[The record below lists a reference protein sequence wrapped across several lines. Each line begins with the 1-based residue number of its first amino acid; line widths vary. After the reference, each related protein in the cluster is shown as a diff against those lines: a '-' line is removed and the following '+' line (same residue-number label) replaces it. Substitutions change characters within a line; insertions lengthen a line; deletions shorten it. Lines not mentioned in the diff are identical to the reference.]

1 MDNVIEKMLSN
12 NREWVAEQLALDP
25 SYFERLAAGQSP
37 SILWIGCA
45 DSRVPPNEITKTHP
59 GDIIVHRNV
68 ANLVVQTDMN
78 MLSVLQYA
86 VEVLKVQ
93 HVIVCGHYGCGG
105 VLAAMGSHQ
114 YGLIDNWLRTI
125 KDTQNYYWQQLK
137 DLDEH
142 ARGRRMVELNV
153 IEQVH
158 NLGKT
163 NIIQNAWKSGGK
175 PFIHGWAYD
184 LGTGIIKSL
193 TSDIGDEEALK
204 ETCKF
209 EMGIVGH

>member
-1 MDNVIEKMLSN
+1 MIEKMLSN
-12 NREWVAEQLALDP
+12 NREWVAEQLAMNP
-25 SYFERLAAGQSP
+25 EYFQRLAKGQSP

-59 GDIIVHRNV
+59 GDIFVHRNV

-78 MLSVLQYA
+78 MLSVVQYA
-86 VEVLKVQ
+86 VEVLQVA
-93 HVIVCGHYGCGG
+93 HVVVCGHYGCGG
-105 VLAAMGSHQ
+105 VLAAMGNHQ

-153 IEQVH
+153 IEQIH

-163 NIIQNAWKSGGK
+163 SIIQNAWRTSGK
-175 PFIHGWAYD
+175 PSIHGWAYD
-184 LGTGIIKSL
+184 LETGLIKSL
-193 TSDIGDEEALK
+193 TSAIGDEESLK

-209 EMGIVGH
+209 EMGIIGH